1 MKKIRVGV
9 IGLGFI
15 GKQHVE
21 ALRRLPYI
29 EIVAGADSNLGMRE
43 WCEKNGIQKYYSDY
57 KEMLTN
63 EKMDVVHNCT
73 PNNFHYEVSCEILKT
88 GCHVYSEKPLTIKSV
103 EGESLIELAD
113 KKGLKTAVNFNYRN
127 NLMVQEIQQRIQN
140 GRMGM
145 ISHIQV
151 EYLQDWLL
159 YDTDF
164 DWRVQKDKGGE
175 SRAVADIGSHCF
187 DTIQFITGEKI
198 VSVYAMFHKQYQK
211 RYMTKQAD
219 TFSLR
224 PMDSDSKGEPVSVEN
239 EDAAII
245 LFRLEGGMVGNINV
259 TQVCAGKKNNLK
271 ILISGTKE
279 AYEWQQETPA
289 NLWIGHKDSGNEIIY
304 AGKNNL
310 SEKIRCFADLPDG
323 HSVGWKDAFEKGFEI
338 FYGSI
343 LNETEAV
350 YESPDFAEG
359 WYVTK
364 IVEACLKSNQT
375 GQWQNV

>member
-29 EIVAGADSNLGMRE
+29 EIVAGSDSNLGMRE

-211 RYMTKQAD
+211 RYMT
-219 TFSLR
+219 
-224 PMDSDSKGEPVSVEN
+224 
-239 EDAAII
+239 
-245 LFRLEGGMVGNINV
+245 
-259 TQVCAGKKNNLK
+259 
-271 ILISGTKE
+271 
-279 AYEWQQETPA
+279 
-289 NLWIGHKDSGNEIIY
+289 
-304 AGKNNL
+304 
-310 SEKIRCFADLPDG
+310 
-323 HSVGWKDAFEKGFEI
+323 
-338 FYGSI
+338 
-343 LNETEAV
+343 
-350 YESPDFAEG
+350 
-359 WYVTK
+359 
-364 IVEACLKSNQT
+364 
-375 GQWQNV
+375 

>member
-9 IGLGFI
+9 IGLGFV

-29 EIVAGADSNLGMRE
+29 EIVAGSDSNLSMRE

-63 EKMDVVHNCT
+63 ENMDVVHNCT

-164 DWRVQKDKGGE
+164 D
-175 SRAVADIGSHCF
+175 
-187 DTIQFITGEKI
+187 
-198 VSVYAMFHKQYQK
+198 
-211 RYMTKQAD
+211 
-219 TFSLR
+219 
-224 PMDSDSKGEPVSVEN
+224 
-239 EDAAII
+239 
-245 LFRLEGGMVGNINV
+245 
-259 TQVCAGKKNNLK
+259 
-271 ILISGTKE
+271 
-279 AYEWQQETPA
+279 
-289 NLWIGHKDSGNEIIY
+289 
-304 AGKNNL
+304 
-310 SEKIRCFADLPDG
+310 
-323 HSVGWKDAFEKGFEI
+323 
-338 FYGSI
+338 
-343 LNETEAV
+343 
-350 YESPDFAEG
+350 
-359 WYVTK
+359 
-364 IVEACLKSNQT
+364 
-375 GQWQNV
+375 